1 MANVPHTANNN
12 NRTSS
17 FSVPSSR
24 APLAPSVSQ
33 PRLHASGRGAAANNA
48 AIKPSAS
55 AAKQPAKSW
64 TEAPSARIKAIKCA
78 DPFASKAS
86 AFKTRFGSVFH
97 AGEVPC
103 RLHHG
108 AVNVKLHWTRDPST
122 LNYDP
127 LLVTCAEGLLETEH
141 PYAYASRAILSELL
155 AQENA
160 APKTIPLTSRMVP
173 SIRAALLSSNR
184 AIFEGGVE
192 AARQLSEVVG
202 EALNEHI
209 HVFVVQM
216 NKRSSD
222 RDFAPKIMKA
232 LQTFEE
238 MGGPAAYK
246 VIKAKVPTYCSV
258 NI

>member
-127 LLVTCAEGLLETEH
+127 LLVTCAEVGPSSVECFQLRGVPCPRFGNKPKPRQTH
-141 PYAYASRAILSELL
+141 
-155 AQENA
+155 AQTRES
-160 APKTIPLTSRMVP
+160 T
-173 SIRAALLSSNR
+173 
-184 AIFEGGVE
+184 
-192 AARQLSEVVG
+192 
-202 EALNEHI
+202 H
-209 HVFVVQM
+209 
-216 NKRSSD
+216 
-222 RDFAPKIMKA
+222 
-232 LQTFEE
+232 TF
-238 MGGPAAYK
+238 
-246 VIKAKVPTYCSV
+246 
-258 NI
+258 

>member
-1 MANVPHTANNN
+1 LNV
-12 NRTSS
+12 SS
-17 FSVPSSR
+17 CAVC
-24 APLAPSVSQ
+24 LA
-33 PRLHASGRGAAANNA
+33 L
-48 AIKPSAS
+48 AS
-55 AAKQPAKSW
+55 ATNLNLGKHMHKHVKV
-64 TEAPSARIKAIKCA
+64 R
-78 DPFASKAS
+78 
-86 AFKTRFGSVFH
+86 TRFDNLTIEKRASQ
-97 AGEVPC
+97 
-103 RLHHG
+103 
-108 AVNVKLHWTRDPST
+108 
-122 LNYDP
+122 
-127 LLVTCAEGLLETEH
+127 GLLETEH